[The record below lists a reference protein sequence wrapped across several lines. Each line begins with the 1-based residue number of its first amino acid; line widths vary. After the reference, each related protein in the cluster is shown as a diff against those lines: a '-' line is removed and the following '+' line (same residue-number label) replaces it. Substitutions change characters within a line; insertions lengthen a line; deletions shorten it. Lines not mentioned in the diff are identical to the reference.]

1 MTGGF
6 LQFVSLFDALDRT
19 TSTNG
24 KRAALEAYFRTVTPA
39 DAVWAIFFLTGRRLR
54 RLVGARNLRDWA
66 SEHTALPP
74 WLIEESYHAV
84 GDLAETL
91 AILCARG
98 GGGSPSAVLS
108 VPFRAIGAPPPLNNT
123 DGLSGPQNQ

>member
-84 GDLAETL
+84 GDLAEPL
-91 AILCARG
+91 AG
-98 GGGSPSAVLS
+98 
-108 VPFRAIGAPPPLNNT
+108 RAFEQFPERTGVRAGP
-123 DGLSGPQNQ
+123 GLAGEHL